1 VEPQQSG
8 SRSQATVQEPSFCLP
23 VVGDG
28 SCTVAA
34 APKSPR
40 GPRRCIGQ
48 IQAAVRSLLPPVCL
62 SKRSPLSLTFRQM
75 HVRVLAIHVRQ
86 EYVLDKLLFPT
97 GTLRNRKSASEQ
109 PMPAHSRH
117 VCPAPSMPYTCPLTI
132 LPLTC
137 KSD

>member
-8 SRSQATVQEPSFCLP
+8 SRSQATVQESSFCLP
-23 VVGDG
+23 VVGDS

-48 IQAAVRSLLPPVCL
+48 IQASVRSLMPPVCL
-62 SKRSPLSLTFRQM
+62 GKRARLPLAFRQM

-97 GTLRNRKSASEQ
+97 GKRGGAPTLLRATGNQHLNNPCLLTPITSA
-109 PMPAHSRH
+109 PPPPCLTH
-117 VCPAPSMPYTCPLTI
+117 VP
-132 LPLTC
+132 
-137 KSD
+137 